1 MEQITLIPS
10 EFLKLIPLF
19 GGDKRQLNL
28 YIRKCEYVIEK
39 FKGSDA
45 QNLYVMHC
53 VMSRLVD
60 NAAALISER
69 EDIISWSDFKNL
81 LIQHF
86 GDPRN
91 EECIAIELENLRI
104 KSHESYLE
112 FCNRIQ
118 SVRSTLI
125 SKVNRINNE
134 EIKQSKII
142 IYNNTALN
150 VFLYNL
156 PEHMVRIVRL
166 KTPDSLEDAL
176 SIVLEEVNFQEQ
188 YSAKNKSHTS
198 NITPKNSQIFSNFK
212 NNFNLPMS
220 QNKPNNFKFGI
231 PQYNQVQQHQRL
243 AMPPKPMPMGYKPNF
258 NANPQFGYRP
268 NFNNNFGHSF
278 NQQKMTPQQFG
289 QPTQRFGNQPLN
301 QFGYKPPQQFGYRPP
316 FNSGYRPTQPQNTDV
331 SMRSAPRPKINHLNE
346 LNLNEEPSQYS
357 DHTELYNYYDDYYL
371 YNENHNYRDD
381 YGPQPTVN
389 EDSPDVDQE
398 PSQPIESDTNVENF
412 HIRASSCLKR

>member
-28 YIRKCEYVIEK
+28 YIRKCEYVIDR
-39 FKGSDA
+39 FKGSEA

-60 NAAALISER
+60 NAAVLISER
-69 EDIISWSDFKNL
+69 EDIISWLDFKNL

-91 EECIAIELENLRI
+91 EECIAIELENLKI
-104 KSHESYLE
+104 KSHESYLD

-125 SKVNRINNE
+125 SKVNRISNE

-156 PEHMVRIVRL
+156 PEYMVRIVRL
-166 KTPDSLEDAL
+166 KTPDTLEKAL

-188 YSAKNKSHTS
+188 YSAKNKSFTS
-198 NITPKNSQIFSNFK
+198 NNIPKNSQGFSNFK
-212 NNFNLPMS
+212 NNFNLPIP
-220 QNKPNNFKFGI
+220 QNKNNNFKFGV
-231 PQYNQVQQHQRL
+231 PHYNQGQQSQRF
-243 AMPPKPMPMGYKPNF
+243 AMPPKPMPQGYKPNF

-268 NFNNNFGHSF
+268 NFNNNF

-289 QPTQRFGNQPLN
+289 QSTQKFGNQQLN
-301 QFGYKPPQQFGYRPP
+301 QFGYTPPQQFGYRPS
-316 FNSGYRPTQPQNTDV
+316 FNFGYRPTQPQNAEV
-331 SMRSAPRPKINHLNE
+331 SMRTAPRPKINQINE
-346 LNLNEEPSQYS
+346 LNLNEEPCQYS
-357 DHTELYNYYDDYYL
+357 NYAEPYNYYDDYYL
-371 YNENHNYRDD
+371 YSENQNYCDD
-381 YGPQPTVN
+381 YGPQPTDS
-389 EDSPDVDQE
+389 EDTTDIDQE
-398 PSQPIESDTNVENF
+398 PSAEKTSDTNVENF
-412 HIRASSCLKR
+412 HIVASSCPKK